1 MNIVKDIC
9 TNSGKSFKIRKACWK
24 RLNGGKITMN
34 LNLIDRLDPELVEPV
49 KMMLSQPMGINLENL
64 PAIRASSQKMQA
76 LLKSQMP
83 EIKGVLTEDRKIPGD
98 RVKREVSVR
107 IYTPEKKSGLLPG
120 LIWIHGGGYILGS
133 AEQDDPLVKQLSL
146 QANCITVSVDYCLA
160 PENPYPDPLEDCYS
174 ALKWL
179 ASQAEKIGVNP
190 ARIAVGGASAGG
202 GLAAGLALL
211 ARDRAEVKISF
222 QLLIY
227 PMLDDRNTK
236 NSGKQRDALFW
247 DLSNNYT
254 GWKAYL
260 GCEPGSE
267 KIECYA
273 SPARAEKLAGL
284 PPAYITVGDLDLFAL
299 EDIDYAARLISA
311 GVSCELHV
319 YPGAPHAFDM
329 MAPAADIT
337 RRFREDIF
345 RALKRALH
353 S

>member
-1 MNIVKDIC
+1 MSK
-9 TNSGKSFKIRKACWK
+9 
-24 RLNGGKITMN
+24 
-34 LNLIDRLDPELVEPV
+34 NLIDRLDPELVKPV
-49 KMMLSQPMGINLENL
+49 KAMLNQPMVITLEKL

-76 LLKSQMP
+76 LLKNQMP

-98 RVKREVSVR
+98 RVKREVPVR

-146 QANCITVSVDYCLA
+146 NAGCITVSVDYCLA

-174 ALKWL
+174 ALRWL
-179 ASQAEKIGVNP
+179 ALQAEKIGVDP

-211 ARDRAEVKISF
+211 ARDRAEVKLSF

-247 DLSNNYT
+247 DLSNNYL

-260 GCEPGSE
+260 GCEPGGE
-267 KIECYA
+267 GVECYA

-284 PPAYITVGDLDLFAL
+284 PPAFISVGDLDLFAL
-299 EDIDYAARLISA
+299 EDIQYAYRLIEA
-311 GVSCELHV
+311 GIPTELHV
-319 YPGAPHAFDM
+319 YPGALHAFDM
-329 MAPAADIT
+329 MAPEAEIS
-337 RRFREDIF
+337 RRFRDDIYH
-345 RALKRALH
+345 ALKRALWLK
-353 S
+353 